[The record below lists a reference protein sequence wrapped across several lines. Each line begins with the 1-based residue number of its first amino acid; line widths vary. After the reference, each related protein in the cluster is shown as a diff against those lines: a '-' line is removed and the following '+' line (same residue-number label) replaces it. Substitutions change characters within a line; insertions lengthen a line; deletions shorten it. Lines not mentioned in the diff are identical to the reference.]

1 MHRKYFMWN
10 IIDYLISL
18 QCIARFMF
26 STHSKIGIE
35 KPPFRM
41 ILEYENMMSSLML
54 AVSSGLP
61 KPK

>member
-35 KPPFRM
+35 NRH
-41 ILEYENMMSSLML
+41 LE
-54 AVSSGLP
+54 
-61 KPK
+61 